1 MHVYLDNAA
10 TTKVL
15 PEVIEAMIPYYTEFY
30 GNPSSFHGFARD
42 AHKGLD
48 DARRTVAKCLN
59 AANPSEICFT
69 GGGSEGDNMILRG
82 VIQAY
87 RKKGNHVITSKIEH
101 HAILHTLNE
110 LEDKGL
116 ITVTYLGVD
125 EKGLVD
131 PEAVRALLLKP
142 IQES

>member
-30 GNPSSFHGFARD
+30 GNPSSFHSFARD

-59 AANPSEICFT
+59 AANPAEIYFT

-82 VIQAY
+82 VAQAY
-87 RKKGNHVITSKIEH
+87 RKKGNHIITSKIEH
-101 HAILHTLNE
+101 HAILHTAPR
-110 LEDKGL
+110 
-116 ITVTYLGVD
+116 
-125 EKGLVD
+125 D
-131 PEAVRALLLKP
+131 PAYAQRTRG
-142 IQES
+142 

>member
-1 MHVYLDNAA
+1 MIYLDNAA

-30 GNPSSFHGFARD
+30 GNPSSFHSFARD

-59 AANPSEICFT
+59 ASDPSEIYFT

-82 VIQAY
+82 IAYAY
-87 RKKGNHVITSKIEH
+87 RKKGNHIITSKIEH
-101 HAILHTLNE
+101 HAILHTLQE
-110 LEDKGL
+110 LAKKGL
-116 ITVTYLGVD
+116 CAVTYLDVGA
-125 EKGLVD
+125 EAELSMENGGKA
-131 PEAVRALLLKP
+131 EAVHPETA
-142 IQES
+142 